1 MTLDDARD
9 ALGRP
14 GVPRVLY
21 RPAPM
26 TGPPEVGVIRF
37 VSDRFVFVRFGD
49 AAASQAT
56 DPADLELLAAE

>member
-37 VSDRFVFVRFGD
+37 VSDRFVFVRYAGD
-49 AAASQAT
+49 RHSKAT